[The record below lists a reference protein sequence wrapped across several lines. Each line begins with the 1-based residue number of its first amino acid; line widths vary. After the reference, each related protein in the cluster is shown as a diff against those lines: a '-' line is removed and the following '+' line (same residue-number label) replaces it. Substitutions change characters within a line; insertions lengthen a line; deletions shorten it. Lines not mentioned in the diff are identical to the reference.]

1 MNETPANVRISTF
14 PKFVSCRVNVAK
26 SIDLIVIIIIVI
38 IIYNS
43 NNNNNNN
50 NNNNDNNNN

>member
-26 SIDLIVIIIIVI
+26 SIDLIVIIIIIIIII

-43 NNNNNNN
+43 NNNNNNEN
-50 NNNNDNNNN
+50 NN